1 MQTLE
6 RRLSRR
12 IQRAA
17 ERRSCREHTRP
28 RPRGGAEPCCTESRE
43 SMPCLTGCLS
53 LFHAARYV

>member
-28 RPRGGAEPCCTESRE
+28 RPRGGR
-43 SMPCLTGCLS
+43 S
-53 LFHAARYV
+53 LAARSRGSLCRV